1 MNTTFSTLFLRR
13 NPRGNTVELGRIRC
27 DLAPDS
33 SPAAIE
39 AVAAKQARREGVNVA
54 LATERVTFRLLQR
67 DPRTGAETWGPLSRS
82 GDNTGEGFDG
92 VE

>member
-1 MNTTFSTLFLRR
+1 MNTTFSTIFLRR

-33 SPAAIE
+33 TAAAIE

-67 DPRTGAETWGPLSRS
+67 DPRTGAEQWQALARS
-82 GDNTGEGFDG
+82 GSNADEGFDG

>member
-13 NPRGNTVELGRIRC
+13 NPRGNTIELGRIRC
-27 DLAPDS
+27 DLSPDS
-33 SPAAIE
+33 TPAAIE

-54 LATERVTFRLLQR
+54 LATERVTFRLAQY
-67 DPRTGAETWGPLSRS
+67 DPRTGAETWLPLARS
-82 GDNTGEGFDG
+82 GSNSDEGFDG